1 VKLYYYPG
9 ACSLA
14 PHIVLLETGTPFS
27 AVKTDIKNKKT
38 ESGADYLKINPK
50 GAVPALELDGGEV
63 LTEGAVILQYLA
75 DLKPDSGL
83 AARAGTLERYH
94 LMEMLNY
101 IASEVHK
108 GFSPLFNPAA
118 SEELK
123 KMAFENLRRKF
134 DYLAPLL
141 AAHPYLMGERF
152 TVADA
157 YLFTVLAWTRP
168 LKIDLAPW
176 PALGAYLKRVRERP
190 AVEKALKA
198 EGLG

>member
-1 VKLYYYPG
+1 MKLYYYPG